1 MPKTHDLD
9 KLLDLVAEIDAALAD
24 VLEEADQLTPFGVAV
39 RYPGLLPRVAPETAR
54 RALQV
59 AGEVLACI
67 VPLLERE
74 LGPGPSGG

>member
-24 VLEEADQLTPFGVAV
+24 VLEEADQLTPFGVDV

-59 AGEVLACI
+59 AGEVRACI